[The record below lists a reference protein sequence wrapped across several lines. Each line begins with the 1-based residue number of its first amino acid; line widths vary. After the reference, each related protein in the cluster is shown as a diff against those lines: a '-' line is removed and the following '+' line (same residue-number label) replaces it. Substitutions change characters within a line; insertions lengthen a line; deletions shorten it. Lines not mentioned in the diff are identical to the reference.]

1 VSDPALRE
9 FNELKREVVE
19 ARNQSIKTDNQIKNL
34 SLDMK
39 GFETRF
45 DNLEKRARFATI
57 GAYAIVALTISVA
70 AYFISSISIEGIR
83 ENAFQAAQ
91 DAERLKQELAARSA
105 ELDTRLKRVAD
116 DSKVRSQAQ
125 SMALELLGHLKANRK
140 SEAARLLPELDM
152 ALLSPLE
159 RQAVGPTLTDFQTA
173 AGEEAYRNGRNFLSA
188 SRKTDAIKAFR
199 ESLRISPEGR
209 YANSGRYLLGI
220 TLRESRKY
228 SDAIEVFEA
237 IRKKETDRNVIDEV
251 LYWHGYSLLQ
261 VGDADGGRKILE
273 SVVASGSRHASAAK
287 TQLAGLAP
295 TAAPT
300 IAP

>member
-1 VSDPALRE
+1 MSDSALRE

-57 GAYAIVALTISVA
+57 GAYAIVAVTISVA
-70 AYFISSISIEGIR
+70 AYFVSSISIEGIR
-83 ENAFQAAQ
+83 EDAYQAAQ
-91 DAERLKQELAARSA
+91 DAERLKQELAARST
-105 ELDTRLKRVAD
+105 ELDARLKRVAD
-116 DSKVRSQAQ
+116 ESNMKSQAQ

-152 ALLSPLE
+152 GLLSPLE
-159 RQAVGPTLTDFQTA
+159 KQTVGPILIAFQA
-173 AGEEAYRNGRNFLSA
+173 EAGEDAYRNGRNYLSA

-209 YANSGRYLLGI
+209 YSNSGRYLLGI

-228 SDAIEVFEA
+228 SDAIQVFEK
-237 IRKKETDRNVIDEV
+237 IRQKETDRNVIEEV

-261 VGDADGGRKILE
+261 IGDADGGRKLLE
-273 SVVASGSRHASAAK
+273 TVVASGSRHAGAAK
-287 TQLAGLAP
+287 TQLASITPTSGLDNP
-295 TAAPT
+295 
-300 IAP
+300 

>member
-1 VSDPALRE
+1 MSDPALRE

-57 GAYAIVALTISVA
+57 GAYAIIAVTISVA
-70 AYFISSISIEGIR
+70 AYFVSSISIEGIR

-105 ELDTRLKRVAD
+105 ELDARLKRVAD
-116 DSKVRSQAQ
+116 EAKVKSQAQ

-152 ALLSPLE
+152 ELLSPLE
-159 RQAVGPTLTDFQTA
+159 KSTVGPVLTSFQTE
-173 AGEEAYRNGRNFLSA
+173 AGEDAYREGRNYLSA

-220 TLRESRKY
+220 TLRETRKY
-228 SDAIEVFEA
+228 TDAIAIFET
-237 IRKKETDRNVIDEV
+237 IQKKETDRNVIEEV
-251 LYWHGYSLLQ
+251 RYWHGYSLLK
-261 VGDADGGRKILE
+261 VGDAEGARKILE
-273 SVVASGSRHASAAK
+273 SVVASGSRHASAAQ
-287 TQLAGLAP
+287 TQLAALNKP
-295 TAAPT
+295 VTAAPQ
-300 IAP
+300 

>member
-1 VSDPALRE
+1 
-9 FNELKREVVE
+9 
-19 ARNQSIKTDNQIKNL
+19 
-34 SLDMK
+34 
-39 GFETRF
+39 
-45 DNLEKRARFATI
+45 
-57 GAYAIVALTISVA
+57 
-70 AYFISSISIEGIR
+70 
-83 ENAFQAAQ
+83 
-91 DAERLKQELAARSA
+91 
-105 ELDTRLKRVAD
+105 
-116 DSKVRSQAQ
+116 
-125 SMALELLGHLKANRK
+125 
-140 SEAARLLPELDM
+140 M

-159 RQAVGPTLTDFQTA
+159 QQAVGPTLTDFQTE

-228 SDAIEVFEA
+228 SDAIEVFVT

-287 TQLAGLAP
+287 TQLAGLTP
-295 TAAPT
+295 TANPSSAP
-300 IAP
+300 